1 MGGGLGVR
9 VLGGA
14 ALVLMGVIGLGV
26 AMSSSWEAEAS
37 ETIAAP
43 MQDIMAYLDSP
54 RGWRE
59 WTPWPDSVFPI
70 EGPDRGRGAG
80 MEWDD
85 PELGDGFFVLTEVT
99 PTGVRYHVEVN
110 GGSMVTDGSIELAPD
125 GTGTRM
131 TWREE
136 GDLGRNPLMGFW
148 ALSMDRAQTDE
159 LVKGVRRL
167 GDLVTGHTGN
177 EAPADSGSTGA
188 SD

>member
-14 ALVLMGVIGLGV
+14 ALILIGILGLGV

-37 ETIAAP
+37 DVIDAP
-43 MQDIMAYLDSP
+43 VQDIMAYLDSP
-54 RGWRE
+54 EGWRA
-59 WTPWPDSVFPI
+59 WTPWPDSVFPTD
-70 EGPDRGRGAG
+70 GPARGQGAG
-80 MEWDD
+80 MAWDD
-85 PELGDGFFVLTEVT
+85 PELGDGSFTLTQVT
-99 PTGVRYHVEVN
+99 ATGVQYHVEVN
-110 GGSMVTDGSIELAPD
+110 GGAMVTDGTIELAAE
-125 GTGTRM
+125 GSGTRV

-167 GDLVTGHTGN
+167 GELVLGTPQRET
-177 EAPADSGSTGA
+177 PADSGSTGA